1 MNPIESVTRAL
12 GCVLHT
18 PQAEF
23 YLGVGFPWFKGTPP
37 TPREKAYFL
46 RTVRTTTDTIQAYR
60 QPVRDIC
67 GRLFVQGSP
76 ATPDIIHL
84 VSKLSR
90 MARVCHQAGN
100 EWPDTMDEQGRK
112 RTLTEW
118 GTAGDYFTGWVH
130 MIQEYFPQLVVST
143 IPSTDTTD
151 QVADPGPAV
160 VKVAT
165 IRVDRERLAGL
176 FIPVFKEPRPRPGME
191 PLPPGFDMFYNA
203 LMSGAGNFTPT
214 DIGRIAFQVRES
226 KHVLRQ
232 FRNMPFAKF
241 ARLFYEICGVNT
253 PKDLAPRTYRK
264 QTTATRFECWLE

>member
-1 MNPIESVTRAL
+1 
-12 GCVLHT
+12 
-18 PQAEF
+18 
-23 YLGVGFPWFKGTPP
+23 
-37 TPREKAYFL
+37 
-46 RTVRTTTDTIQAYR
+46 
-60 QPVRDIC
+60 
-67 GRLFVQGSP
+67 
-76 ATPDIIHL
+76 
-84 VSKLSR
+84 